1 MSDTVSDF
9 WRQKYETDARKNWDV
24 FYKTHAT
31 NFFKDRHWLAR
42 EWPDVFAK
50 PPEETALEDVDEDMG
65 ARVDRA
71 RGPAPSY
78 APREDAPRAFLEL
91 GCGVGNTVFPLL
103 ELDAEA
109 TVYCCDFSKR
119 AIDMVL
125 ERAATLPP
133 TRSRSRQGVRVRR
146 DV

>member
-109 TVYCCDFSKR
+109 TVYLSL
-119 AIDMVL
+119 IHI
-125 ERAATLPP
+125 
-133 TRSRSRQGVRVRR
+133 
-146 DV
+146 

>member
-1 MSDTVSDF
+1 MSDTVSEF

-50 PPEETALEDVDEDMG
+50 PPEEIAREDVDEDLG
-65 ARVDRA
+65 ARVDLA

-78 APREDAPRAFLEL
+78 APREDAPRARPSPTKLS
-91 GCGVGNTVFPLL
+91 T
-103 ELDAEA
+103 
-109 TVYCCDFSKR
+109 KR
-119 AIDMVL
+119 ESV
-125 ERAATLPP
+125 RVNYNNATLTTPYFFN
-133 TRSRSRQGVRVRR
+133 SR
-146 DV
+146 

>member
-71 RGPAPSY
+71 RAHTELQQPGAARNAGDPSEPSDPA
-78 APREDAPRAFLEL
+78 
-91 GCGVGNTVFPLL
+91 
-103 ELDAEA
+103 
-109 TVYCCDFSKR
+109 
-119 AIDMVL
+119 
-125 ERAATLPP
+125 AAGAPP
-133 TRSRSRQGVRVRR
+133 TSGWRSPIEA
-146 DV
+146 